1 MRLRRSGAL
10 VVVLAVT
17 GAAQA
22 VVSSIDADLVVPKGS
37 PVCSVTPF
45 APRLGFDFLFHTGYR
60 IRIPMRDLARVKDRL
75 TISLRVRSE
84 REQDRPAL
92 FVQEFRTPSL
102 DASASGNAVLS
113 GTFRL
118 GEGRYHAELAV
129 RDVERCL
136 CASSWDVTA
145 EAVGKD
151 LPLAGRLER
160 DVIRMEGE
168 TAWPDKED
176 AAADVADPLHVKVIV
191 NFAPQRLHAAGP
203 GQKDVEDLTAILRRI
218 NRDPHISRLSIAAC
232 SLRTQQM
239 IYREARGKPR
249 IDLQALSEALNKRN
263 FSEVDAKQLAR
274 ESSRTSFLTQLLT
287 DELAGDPI
295 DGLIF
300 IGPKDPLD
308 ANVSRPVIEKMRALN
323 LPVFYLNYNRDA
335 SYYPWP
341 DAFGWVVKQ
350 LRGVE
355 YTIAR
360 PRDLFQAW
368 SDIVSRLAKVKAP
381 TISMTRGTPVS
392 RSSGYGFLIRMSP

>member
-1 MRLRRSGAL
+1 MMQRRSRAL

-17 GAAQA
+17 GAAQTM
-22 VVSSIDADLVVPKGS
+22 VSSVDADLVAPKGS
-37 PVCSVTPF
+37 PVCSVSPF
-45 APRLGFDFLFHTGYR
+45 APKLGFDFLFHTGYR

-102 DASASGNAVLS
+102 DGSASGNAVLS
-113 GTFRL
+113 GAFRL
-118 GEGRYHAELAV
+118 GEGKYHAELAV

-136 CASSWDVTA
+136 CVSSWEVTA

-160 DVIRMEGE
+160 DVILMEGE
-168 TAWPDKED
+168 TAWPDEAD
-176 AAADVADPLHVKVIV
+176 AAADVPDPLHLKVIV

-203 GQKDVEDLTAILRRI
+203 GQKDIEDLMAILHRI
-218 NRDPHISRLSIAAC
+218 NRDRRVGSLSVVAC
-232 SLRTQQM
+232 SLRTQQL
-239 IYREARGKPR
+239 IYRQARGKSR
-249 IDLQALSEALNKRN
+249 IDLKTLGEALNRRN
-263 FSEVDAKQLAR
+263 FSQVDAKQLAR
-274 ESSRTSFLTQLLT
+274 DDSGADFLAQLLQ
-287 DELAGDPI
+287 DELRDDPV

-308 ANVSRPVIEKMRALN
+308 ANVSRPVIERMRTLN

-368 SDIVSRLAKVKAP
+368 SDIVSRLVKAKSP
-381 TISMTRGTPVS
+381 TISMNRGALVGPQ
-392 RSSGYGFLIRMSP
+392 